1 MKLIQDNPY
10 RIAGILSNA
19 NARELER
26 QKAKITR
33 YASIGRQ
40 VDSELDFPFLGNID
54 RSESSI
60 TKAFSGIEQNQDKV
74 SHSLFW
80 FLKANTFD
88 ETAINYLING
98 DKDKAVEIWDKV
110 TNGKEVTSKNFS
122 CFNNIG
128 TLKLLSNSK
137 DEIKEGLEAKIKLI
151 ESTQFANFVHTVAD
165 QTYTIDNQK
174 QTEKFVDDLLKQFNG
189 KYSSSDTLKLFS
201 NCNGTTQKYLSKKFT
216 EEPLHNIESQI
227 ESTKNKRKTNKSG
240 AYELGLKLFVNCKDD
255 LATLKSLLG
264 TSDLRY
270 KMIADNLAKEV
281 MQCGIDYFKELQDV
295 KDPSEEGLKLLKY
308 AKSIAVGSQT
318 KERIDSNIGGME
330 EFKEKDITQAIM
342 LLKSVKEAYE
352 NAYNEIVKNAYN
364 EIVKMTKKQLG
375 IYEEDEFIEIGGQR
389 VRMPR
394 LQPIHY
400 PFETRTI
407 NYSAVEDNIK
417 NSIDWDKVND
427 LLKEI
432 LPDESLERIK
442 ASSNNELK
450 SEFTELAYWLKEY
463 SQSNS
468 LVSRIIDQYKKIPPK
483 LSFKIV
489 SSEITNTANKP
500 LYTKFIRYIGLNLYL
515 DVTSDMSVTFYL
527 KYINPNGSL
536 KRNSKSSPKG
546 YSQSVTKTITK
557 QTSKVIL
564 PGWGNSEKCTYELG
578 EHRIEVYV
586 DEYLIHTK
594 KYTVDLAPSE
604 RLEKEIASAEKK
616 LREINQTDYYESE
629 IRSAKNEMSE
639 IQKFKLFRGSSEKQ
653 SQIQAQQTKIDKLT
667 QRSKDEKKKD
677 IQTQEEKIYKLK
689 MELSA
694 AKY

>member
-10 RIAGILSNA
+10 RIAGILA
-19 NARELER
+19 NSSEKEL
-26 QKAKITR
+26 QKQKSKITK
-33 YASIGRQ
+33 YASIGKQ
-40 VDSELDFPFLGNID
+40 VESELDFPFFGNVD

-128 TLKLLSNSK
+128 TLKLLSDSK

-151 ESTQFANFVHTVAD
+151 ESSNFADFVHTVAD

-174 QTEKFVDDLLKQFNG
+174 QAEKFVDDVLKQFKG
-189 KYSSSDTLKLFS
+189 QYSSSDTLKLFS
-201 NCNGTTQKYLSKKFT
+201 NCNGTTQKYLSQKFT

-352 NAYNEIVKNAYN
+352 NAYNEIVKMA
-364 EIVKMTKKQLG
+364 KKQLG

-394 LQPIHY
+394 LQHIHN

-407 NYSAVEDNIK
+407 NYSAVEDAAKKSINWEKVIELIEEVIPINSIEKIK
-417 NSIDWDKVND
+417 NTSNTEKINEFKSLVKFIQGKVSYTYAN
-427 LLKEI
+427 K
-432 LPDESLERIK
+432 IK
-442 ASSNNELK
+442 YLNYWEVARKPTSSPT
-450 SEFTELAYWLKEY
+450 SSSSSTT
-463 SQSNS
+463 STSNS
-468 LVSRIIDQYKKIPPK
+468 G
-483 LSFKIV
+483 
-489 SSEITNTANKP
+489 SSGC
-500 LYTKFIRYIGLNLYL
+500 YIATMAYGNYDHPQVLELR
-515 DVTSDMSVTFYL
+515 TFRDEFL
-527 KYINPNGSL
+527 
-536 KRNSKSSPKG
+536 SKSYLGRNFIKLYYRYSPLLVEKLKDK
-546 YSQSVTKTITK
+546 TKTNDIIRTLLDQFIK
-557 QTSKVIL
+557 I
-564 PGWGNSEKCTYELG
+564 
-578 EHRIEVYV
+578 I
-586 DEYLIHTK
+586 K
-594 KYTVDLAPSE
+594 K
-604 RLEKEIASAEKK
+604 
-616 LREINQTDYYESE
+616 
-629 IRSAKNEMSE
+629 
-639 IQKFKLFRGSSEKQ
+639 
-653 SQIQAQQTKIDKLT
+653 
-667 QRSKDEKKKD
+667 
-677 IQTQEEKIYKLK
+677 
-689 MELSA
+689 
-694 AKY
+694 

>member
-128 TLKLLSNSK
+128 TLKLLSDSK

-151 ESTQFANFVHTVAD
+151 ESSNFADFVHTVAD

-174 QTEKFVDDLLKQFNG
+174 QAEKFVDDVLKQFKG
-189 KYSSSDTLKLFS
+189 QYSSSDTLKLFS
-201 NCNGTTQKYLSKKFT
+201 NCNGTTQKYLSQKFT

-264 TSDLRY
+264 ISDLKY

-281 MQCGIDYFKELQDV
+281 MQCGIDYFQEWKES
-295 KDPSEEGLKLLKY
+295 KNPSEEGLKLLKY
-308 AKSIAVGSQT
+308 AQSIAIGSQT
-318 KERIDSNIGGME
+318 KDRIKENINGIEEWAKTAPVKKEFEFILKKLVAFRNANDTIENARDLVSSCKPKLQSMKSILGSSNEEYLNLSTAIANNALGMLVTVINDEQNNPLVRIGHFDTLKTALRGALAVS
-330 EFKEKDITQAIM
+330 KEIESLDMKSEQRSHFNTNYST
-342 LLKSVKEAYE
+342 LKSIAS
-352 NAYNEIVKNAYN
+352 
-364 EIVKMTKKQLG
+364 QLG
-375 IYEEDEFIEIGGQR
+375 ISTYSSSSTTRSTTITSTRTTTSTSSSKSDSDILSYWPFYIIGLGAIIGLANGGVGGLIGGGVIGFFAVGIIQWFIE
-389 VRMPR
+389 
-394 LQPIHY
+394 
-400 PFETRTI
+400 
-407 NYSAVEDNIK
+407 
-417 NSIDWDKVND
+417 
-427 LLKEI
+427 
-432 LPDESLERIK
+432 
-442 ASSNNELK
+442 
-450 SEFTELAYWLKEY
+450 
-463 SQSNS
+463 
-468 LVSRIIDQYKKIPPK
+468 
-483 LSFKIV
+483 
-489 SSEITNTANKP
+489 
-500 LYTKFIRYIGLNLYL
+500 
-515 DVTSDMSVTFYL
+515 
-527 KYINPNGSL
+527 
-536 KRNSKSSPKG
+536 
-546 YSQSVTKTITK
+546 
-557 QTSKVIL
+557 
-564 PGWGNSEKCTYELG
+564 
-578 EHRIEVYV
+578 
-586 DEYLIHTK
+586 
-594 KYTVDLAPSE
+594 
-604 RLEKEIASAEKK
+604 
-616 LREINQTDYYESE
+616 
-629 IRSAKNEMSE
+629 
-639 IQKFKLFRGSSEKQ
+639 LF
-653 SQIQAQQTKIDKLT
+653 D
-667 QRSKDEKKKD
+667 
-677 IQTQEEKIYKLK
+677 
-689 MELSA
+689 
-694 AKY
+694 

>member
-128 TLKLLSNSK
+128 TLKLLSDSK

-151 ESTQFANFVHTVAD
+151 ESSNFADFVHTVAD

-174 QTEKFVDDLLKQFNG
+174 QAEKFVDDVLKQFKG
-189 KYSSSDTLKLFS
+189 QYSSSDTLKLFS
-201 NCNGTTQKYLSKKFT
+201 NCNGTTQKYLSQKFT

-264 TSDLRY
+264 ISDLKY

-281 MQCGIDYFKELQDV
+281 MQCGIDYFQEWKES
-295 KDPSEEGLKLLKY
+295 KNPSEEGLKLLKY
-308 AKSIAVGSQT
+308 AQSIAIGSQT
-318 KERIDSNIGGME
+318 KDRIKENINGIEEWAKIAPVKKEFEFILKKLVAFRNANDTIENARDLVSSCKPKLQSMKSILGSSNEEYLNLSTAIANNALGMLVTVINDEQNNPLVRIGHFDTLKTALRGALAVS
-330 EFKEKDITQAIM
+330 KEIESLDMKSEQRSHFNTNYST
-342 LLKSVKEAYE
+342 LKSIAS
-352 NAYNEIVKNAYN
+352 
-364 EIVKMTKKQLG
+364 QLG
-375 IYEEDEFIEIGGQR
+375 ISTYSSSSTTRSTTITSTRTTTSTSSSKSDSDILSYWHFYIIGLGAIIGLANGGVGGLIGGGVIGFFAVGIIQWFIE
-389 VRMPR
+389 
-394 LQPIHY
+394 
-400 PFETRTI
+400 
-407 NYSAVEDNIK
+407 
-417 NSIDWDKVND
+417 
-427 LLKEI
+427 
-432 LPDESLERIK
+432 
-442 ASSNNELK
+442 
-450 SEFTELAYWLKEY
+450 
-463 SQSNS
+463 
-468 LVSRIIDQYKKIPPK
+468 
-483 LSFKIV
+483 
-489 SSEITNTANKP
+489 
-500 LYTKFIRYIGLNLYL
+500 
-515 DVTSDMSVTFYL
+515 
-527 KYINPNGSL
+527 
-536 KRNSKSSPKG
+536 
-546 YSQSVTKTITK
+546 
-557 QTSKVIL
+557 
-564 PGWGNSEKCTYELG
+564 
-578 EHRIEVYV
+578 
-586 DEYLIHTK
+586 
-594 KYTVDLAPSE
+594 
-604 RLEKEIASAEKK
+604 
-616 LREINQTDYYESE
+616 
-629 IRSAKNEMSE
+629 
-639 IQKFKLFRGSSEKQ
+639 LF
-653 SQIQAQQTKIDKLT
+653 D
-667 QRSKDEKKKD
+667 
-677 IQTQEEKIYKLK
+677 
-689 MELSA
+689 
-694 AKY
+694 

>member
-128 TLKLLSNSK
+128 TLKLLSDSK

-151 ESTQFANFVHTVAD
+151 ESSNFADFVHTVAD

-174 QTEKFVDDLLKQFNG
+174 QAEKFVDDVLKQFKG
-189 KYSSSDTLKLFS
+189 QYSSSDTLKLFS
-201 NCNGTTQKYLSKKFT
+201 NCNGTTQKYLSQKFT

-352 NAYNEIVKNAYN
+352 NAYNEIVKMA
-364 EIVKMTKKQLG
+364 KKQLG

-394 LQPIHY
+394 LQHIHN

-407 NYSAVEDNIK
+407 NYSAVEDAAKKSINWEKVIELIEEVIPINSIEKIK
-417 NSIDWDKVND
+417 NTSN
-427 LLKEI
+427 LK
-432 LPDESLERIK
+432 
-442 ASSNNELK
+442 N
-450 SEFTELAYWLKEY
+450 
-463 SQSNS
+463 
-468 LVSRIIDQYKKIPPK
+468 
-483 LSFKIV
+483 
-489 SSEITNTANKP
+489 
-500 LYTKFIRYIGLNLYL
+500 
-515 DVTSDMSVTFYL
+515 
-527 KYINPNGSL
+527 
-536 KRNSKSSPKG
+536 
-546 YSQSVTKTITK
+546 
-557 QTSKVIL
+557 
-564 PGWGNSEKCTYELG
+564 
-578 EHRIEVYV
+578 
-586 DEYLIHTK
+586 
-594 KYTVDLAPSE
+594 
-604 RLEKEIASAEKK
+604 
-616 LREINQTDYYESE
+616 
-629 IRSAKNEMSE
+629 
-639 IQKFKLFRGSSEKQ
+639 
-653 SQIQAQQTKIDKLT
+653 
-667 QRSKDEKKKD
+667 
-677 IQTQEEKIYKLK
+677 
-689 MELSA
+689 
-694 AKY
+694 